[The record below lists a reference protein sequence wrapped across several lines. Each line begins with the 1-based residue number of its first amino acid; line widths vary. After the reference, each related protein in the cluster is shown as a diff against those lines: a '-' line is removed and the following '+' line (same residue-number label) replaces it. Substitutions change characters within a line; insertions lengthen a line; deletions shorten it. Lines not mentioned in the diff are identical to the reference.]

1 MQMRFANRDE
11 FAWDLGEK
19 AFEPGDTLATGVA
32 KAAQAGLRAGCN
44 GYSAYIT
51 AFSRRIREHQE
62 SIRAGHADSPGANRP
77 APRPGDVQAAS

>member
-11 FAWDLGEK
+11 FAWDQGEK

-32 KAAQAGLRAGCN
+32 KAAQAGFRAGCN

-51 AFSRRIREHQE
+51 AFCRRIRQYQE
-62 SIRAGHADSPGANRP
+62 SNRGEPEPPGSKRSPVRP
-77 APRPGDVQAAS
+77 DDVQPVS